1 MITLSEIWKTTPFI
15 SLLLL
20 AGLVQVPEELQE
32 AAKVDGAT
40 AWQRLWKVVLPNM
53 KAAIMVA
60 VLFRT
65 LDAWRIFDNP
75 FVMTSGANDTETL
88 SFLAYRQNVTLVN
101 LGAGSAVSVLLFFT
115 VVVIAFIFIKGFK
128 TDLSQVQ
135 GRRADGR
142 PQDQQLVDG
151 LGRADPGVGDVP
163 AAVDGLAGVQEPRH
177 VPRRATP
184 AFFPEDWTWDNFQTV
199 FSDELFTSAL
209 RNSFGIAIIATVLSV
224 IVAMFAAYAIARL
237 DFRGKKLLL
246 SMALAIA
253 MFPQAALVG
262 PLFNMWRGLGIY
274 DTWIGLIIPYLTF
287 ALPLSI
293 WTMSAFFRQIPWE
306 MEQAAQV
313 DGATAWQAFRK
324 VIVPLAA
331 PGVFTTAILT
341 FFFCWNEF
349 LLAISLTSTDRAR
362 TVPAALSFFTGP
374 SQFQSPVTA
383 IMAASVVVTI
393 PVVIIVLIFQRR
405 IVAGLTAGAV
415 KG

>member
-1 MITLSEIWKTTPFI
+1 MDGRKT
-15 SLLLL
+15 SN
-20 AGLVQVPEELQE
+20 
-32 AAKVDGAT
+32 
-40 AWQRLWKVVLPNM
+40 WW
-53 KAAIMVA
+53 
-60 VLFRT
+60 
-65 LDAWRIFDNP
+65 
-75 FVMTSGANDTETL
+75 
-88 SFLAYRQNVTLVN
+88 
-101 LGAGSAVSVLLFFT
+101 T
-115 VVVIAFIFIKGFK
+115 VWGVVILLWAAFPLLWMVSLAFK
-128 TDLSQVQ
+128 
-135 GRRADGR
+135 
-142 PQDQQLVDG
+142 
-151 LGRADPGVGDVP
+151 DP
-163 AAVDGLAGVQEPRH
+163 ATFRSAEPS
-177 VPRRATP
+177 
-184 AFFPEDWTWDNFQTV
+184 FFPSEWTWTNFETV

-209 RNSFGIAIIATVLSV
+209 RNSFGIAIIATAISV
-224 IVAMFAAYAIARL
+224 VIAMFASYAIARL

-246 SMALAIA
+246 SMALGIA

-349 LLAISLTSTDRAR
+349 LLAISLTSTDQAR
-362 TVPAALSFFTGP
+362 TVPAALSFFTGA
-374 SQFQSPVTA
+374 SQFESPVTA
-383 IMAASVVVTI
+383 VMAASVVVTI
-393 PVVIIVLIFQRR
+393 PVVILVLLFQRR